1 MTFSD
6 DNDALRQRAQ
16 ELERELESSRAG
28 RKEAEAEVER
38 LNAALAEA
46 RRELEQLRAGK
57 PAQEPDPRRRR
68 AGLVAV
74 IAAAL
79 LVACAAV
86 VLVVSHETPR
96 PAEPV
101 PATSPPSPQP
111 AAARILPET
120 QPDERLVRSIIQQHA
135 AELQGCYEQEL
146 QASPSLAGTVML
158 QLAIDAG
165 RVTPEIASGST
176 LNNARVESCIVAAA
190 SRWSFPRDSRFTF
203 RYPIVFRS
211 K

>member
-1 MTFSD
+1 MSYSD

-28 RKEAEAEVER
+28 REKAEAEVAR

-46 RRELEQLRAGK
+46 RREVEQLRAGT

-74 IAAAL
+74 VAAAL

-86 VLVVSHETPR
+86 VLVVSHETP
-96 PAEPV
+96 PAGPV

-111 AAARILPET
+111 APARVLPET
-120 QPDERLVRSIIQQHA
+120 QPDESLVRSIIQQHA

-176 LNNARVESCIVAAA
+176 LNNARVETCIVAAA

-203 RYPIVFRS
+203 RYPIVFRNQ
-211 K
+211 